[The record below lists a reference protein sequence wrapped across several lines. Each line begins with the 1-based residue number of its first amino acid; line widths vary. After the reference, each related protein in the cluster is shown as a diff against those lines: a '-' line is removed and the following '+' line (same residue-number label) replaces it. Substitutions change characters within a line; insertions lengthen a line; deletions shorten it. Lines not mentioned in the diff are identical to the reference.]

1 MLTIKKGKKKK
12 KRERKKRKGAK
23 RRMVYRVKEIL
34 QLVKEPIDIL
44 FCFTIVNKGVGHY
57 DGLAQFTLISIFNAK
72 EEL

>member
-1 MLTIKKGKKKK
+1 
-12 KRERKKRKGAK
+12 
-23 RRMVYRVKEIL
+23 MVYRVKEIL

-57 DGLAQFTLISIFNAK
+57 DGLAQFTLISIFKAK